1 MDLFLGI
8 DFGTTGVRTSI
19 INQNREEFINHSV
32 SIAPP
37 ILKRQQVSQDP
48 KLWWEALIQ
57 NLTFIKNKIDFKKI
71 KRLSIDGTS
80 GTVLVTDQNGDP
92 LTYALMYNDASA
104 VEEAKF
110 VETLSLGH
118 PILSSPSNALVRTLS
133 LLKDQKFRNYK
144 ILHQADWVASKI
156 IGEFKFSDENNSLK
170 LGYDCSLRVWPDWF
184 NKLPIDFDS
193 LPKVVTPGQTIGML
207 NNQDFLDLGFSKNLE
222 VVAGTTDSIAA
233 FLATGANKSG
243 EAVTSIGTTLV
254 VKTISDK
261 AIFDKKFGIYS
272 HRLGNRWLAGGASN
286 VGGKILREKFNDR
299 ISELSKKIN
308 PNKLLNLNYYP
319 LTSKG
324 ERFPI
329 NDPDKMPKLEPKPN
343 NEIDFF
349 QAILEGITSVE
360 KLSYNKINEIGGE
373 YPKKIY
379 TVGGGG
385 KNRLWNEIRKKI
397 LKVELEVALSVDA
410 SFGSALL
417 ASGDINFND

>member
-8 DFGTTGVRTSI
+8 DFGTTGVRTSV
-19 INQNREEFINHSV
+19 INQNKEEINNHSV
-32 SIAPP
+32 SITSP
-37 ILKRQQVSQDP
+37 ILKRQQVCQDP
-48 KLWWEALIQ
+48 RLWWEALIQ
-57 NLTFIKNKIDFKKI
+57 NLTFIKNKIDFKNI

-104 VEEAKF
+104 VEEAEL
-110 VETLSLGH
+110 VEKISSGH

-133 LLKDQKFRNYK
+133 LLKDQKFHNYK

-243 EAVTSIGTTLV
+243 EAVTSIGT
-254 VKTISDK
+254 
-261 AIFDKKFGIYS
+261 
-272 HRLGNRWLAGGASN
+272 
-286 VGGKILREKFNDR
+286 
-299 ISELSKKIN
+299 
-308 PNKLLNLNYYP
+308 
-319 LTSKG
+319 
-324 ERFPI
+324 
-329 NDPDKMPKLEPKPN
+329 
-343 NEIDFF
+343 
-349 QAILEGITSVE
+349 
-360 KLSYNKINEIGGE
+360 
-373 YPKKIY
+373 
-379 TVGGGG
+379 
-385 KNRLWNEIRKKI
+385 
-397 LKVELEVALSVDA
+397 
-410 SFGSALL
+410 
-417 ASGDINFND
+417 

>member
-8 DFGTTGVRTSI
+8 DFGTTGVRTSVI
-19 INQNREEFINHSV
+19 DQNNEEIINHSV
-32 SIAPP
+32 TIASP
-37 ILKRQQVSQDP
+37 ISKEQLVYQDP
-48 KLWWEALIQ
+48 KLWWKALIQ
-57 NLTFIKNKIDFKKI
+57 NLTFIKNKIDIKNI

-80 GTVLVTDQNGDP
+80 GTVLVADQKGVP

-110 VETLSLGH
+110 VEELSSGH
-118 PILSSPSNALVRTLS
+118 PILSSPSNALVRALS
-133 LLKDQKFRNYK
+133 LLKNQKFHNYK

-184 NKLPIDFDS
+184 DKLPIDLDS
-193 LPKVVTPGQTIGML
+193 LPEVVTPGKTIGLL
-207 NNQDFLDLGFSKNLE
+207 NNKDFLDLGFSKNLE

-261 AIFDKKFGIYS
+261 PIFDKKFGIYS

-286 VGGKILREKFNDR
+286 VGGKILKEKFSDR
-299 ISELSKKIN
+299 ISELSTKIN
-308 PNKLLNLNYYP
+308 PDKLLNLNYYP

-329 NDPDKMPKLEPKPN
+329 NDPDKMPNIEPKPN

-349 QAILEGITSVE
+349 IA
-360 KLSYNKINEIGGE
+360 
-373 YPKKIY
+373 
-379 TVGGGG
+379 
-385 KNRLWNEIRKKI
+385 
-397 LKVELEVALSVDA
+397 
-410 SFGSALL
+410 
-417 ASGDINFND
+417 